1 MHHILIGGIVTAS
14 LVAALFFF
22 RFWRGTHD
30 RFFLLFALSFL
41 IDGVNR
47 AILPFLVGTDED
59 TPLYYLVRLICYGL
73 ILAAIIL
80 KNRDRSGPR

>member
-22 RFWRGTHD
+22 RFWRRTHD

-47 AILPFLVGTDED
+47 AILPFVVGTDED